1 MCHNTTI
8 MGKTKSPLLPSQEK
22 ILETVGTNI
31 KLARLRR
38 DLSTE
43 QVAERAGIGCSTP
56 VSYTHL
62 IDDACRLLGKA
73 KQTVYALACRGEIP
87 NYKQG
92 RTVYFF
98 EDELLEWIASG
109 KVKTN
114 EELRAEAQ
122 CALYKG
128 TRR

>member
-1 MCHNTTI
+1 M
-8 MGKTKSPLLPSQEK
+8 
-22 ILETVGTNI
+22 
-31 KLARLRR
+31 LASVQPPAPGRR
-38 DLSTE
+38 P
-43 QVAERAGIGCSTP
+43 I
-56 VSYTHL
+56 L
-62 IDDACRLLGKA
+62 IDGKA

-114 EELRAEAQ
+114 EELRKEAER
-122 CALYKG
+122 ALYKG

>member
-1 MCHNTTI
+1 M
-8 MGKTKSPLLPSQEK
+8 P
-22 ILETVGTNI
+22 
-31 KLARLRR
+31 
-38 DLSTE
+38 
-43 QVAERAGIGCSTP
+43 
-56 VSYTHL
+56 
-62 IDDACRLLGKA
+62 
-73 KQTVYALACRGEIP
+73 LACRGEIP

-114 EELRAEAQ
+114 EELRKEAER
-122 CALYKG
+122 ALYKG

>member
-1 MCHNTTI
+1 M
-8 MGKTKSPLLPSQEK
+8 
-22 ILETVGTNI
+22 
-31 KLARLRR
+31 LASVQPPAPGRR
-38 DLSTE
+38 P
-43 QVAERAGIGCSTP
+43 I
-56 VSYTHL
+56 L

-73 KQTVYALACRGEIP
+73 KQTVYALACRGE
-87 NYKQG
+87 G

-114 EELRAEAQ
+114 EELRKEAER
-122 CALYKG
+122 ALYKG

>member
-1 MCHNTTI
+1 M
-8 MGKTKSPLLPSQEK
+8 
-22 ILETVGTNI
+22 
-31 KLARLRR
+31 LASVQPPAPGRR
-38 DLSTE
+38 P
-43 QVAERAGIGCSTP
+43 I
-56 VSYTHL
+56 L

-92 RTVYFF
+92 RTVYIF

-114 EELRAEAQ
+114 EELRKEAER
-122 CALYKG
+122 ALYKG

>member
-1 MCHNTTI
+1 M
-8 MGKTKSPLLPSQEK
+8 
-22 ILETVGTNI
+22 
-31 KLARLRR
+31 LASVQPPAPGRR
-38 DLSTE
+38 P
-43 QVAERAGIGCSTP
+43 I
-56 VSYTHL
+56 L

-73 KQTVYALACRGEIP
+73 KHTVYALACRGEIP

-114 EELRAEAQ
+114 EELRKEAER
-122 CALYKG
+122 ALYKG